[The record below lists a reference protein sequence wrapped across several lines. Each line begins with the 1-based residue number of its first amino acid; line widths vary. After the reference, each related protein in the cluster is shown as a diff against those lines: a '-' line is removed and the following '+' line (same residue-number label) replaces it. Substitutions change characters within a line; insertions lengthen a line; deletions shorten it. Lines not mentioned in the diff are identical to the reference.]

1 MSERYQTGD
10 CLGRGRAGS
19 VYEAYDTQ
27 QNKSVILRRF
37 DVPEE
42 EYQNNRWRS
51 EYLTITNDLKRIKHP
66 NILEV
71 LDSDFDEEGPFI
83 VTDQAP
89 GIRLSKMM
97 PGQGTGIPLKAIYH
111 LASQM
116 LDAYQVAMSFGF
128 YHYALSPS
136 SILGYEHQ
144 DNEYHF
150 TLMDLG
156 HSKLIPLIANNSN
169 DALAKTLDPA
179 LLAPEVYEG
188 NPQGIQSSLYMLG
201 QLLYWVS
208 AGGHPLAGLSLRT
221 AHAKHKAGEMP
232 YLKGYRADMPD
243 NFRKWIYRL
252 IEPNPDRRPE
262 SIIEAR
268 MLMPASD
275 EVNAEIFRPQPRKMD
290 RRDAEPDYS

>member
-1 MSERYQTGD
+1 M
-10 CLGRGRAGS
+10 GRGRAGTI
-19 VYEAYDTQ
+19 YEAYDTEL
-27 QNKSVILRRF
+27 NKPVVLRRF
-37 DVPEE
+37 DIPDE
-42 EYQNNRWRS
+42 EYQSQRWRTDFFS
-51 EYLTITNDLKRIKHP
+51 ITGDLQRIKHP
-66 NILEV
+66 NILAV
-71 LDSDFDEEGPFI
+71 LDSDFDEEGPYI
-83 VTDQAP
+83 ITEQAP

-97 PGQGTGIPLKAIYH
+97 PKQGVGIPLEAVYQ

-136 SILGYEHQ
+136 SVLGYEKHEG
-144 DNEYHF
+144 DYHF

-156 HSKLIPLIANNSN
+156 HSKLIPLLNNKSS
-169 DALAKTLDPA
+169 DSIAKTLDPA

-188 NPQGIQSSLYMLG
+188 KPLGIQSSLYMLG
-201 QLLYWVS
+201 HLLYWVS

-252 IEPNPDRRPE
+252 IEPNPERRPE

-268 MLMPASD
+268 LLMPGSD
-275 EVNAEIFRPQPRKMD
+275 EVEADTFRPQPRKMD